1 MGLFSK
7 VSTYNDKLEKIL
19 ESKNYDSETKNLLLN
34 MLYKIEISFAD
45 YQKVKGKGFT
55 KEEFI
60 EKIID
65 IIDKKCEDIK
75 TVTPST
81 AESKALESEGV
92 NSIVDEKMGTILVY
106 ANEKDLLYAIC
117 EMDIKY
123 ILYANKNAYFIKND
137 ELQNDAIMK
146 FVLTGAAMDVS

>member
-65 IIDKKCEDIK
+65 IIDKI
-75 TVTPST
+75 VT
-81 AESKALESEGV
+81 ALNPNV
-92 NSIVDEKMGTILVY
+92 LYLNANIIL
-106 ANEKDLLYAIC
+106 
-117 EMDIKY
+117 
-123 ILYANKNAYFIKND
+123 
-137 ELQNDAIMK
+137 
-146 FVLTGAAMDVS
+146 